1 MTGQTYSRKVDVDC
15 LSTLA
20 SLGATVHKV
29 NPLEAACFPTR
40 LLPPSGEGWNCS
52 TVDTTPSADPFVSLL
67 PSTRS
72 ALISAYWP
80 TWRSWKSL
88 LRKSRSVNS
97 TSSHYNA
104 LSYIHKQAFKQ
115 VFPPLQV
122 PVPCLTRGTQCVRS
136 GAAVWPAIWWHL
148 WLTHCR
154 RPQSSGW
161 RGRWTTA
168 PTGRTHNKINTFN
181 TQFVWR
187 EQNSVKRGKIISR
200 PTCPSLNVTEFGGSV
215 QLILNLKEQT

>member
-115 VFPPLQV
+115 VFPPCRFQCHALQEEPNACGAV
-122 PVPCLTRGTQCVRS
+122 LQFGPPSGGTYGWPTADGLSPVAGEDAGRQRQQVGHTIRS
-136 GAAVWPAIWWHL
+136 THL
-148 WLTHCR
+148 
-154 RPQSSGW
+154 
-161 RGRWTTA
+161 
-168 PTGRTHNKINTFN
+168 I
-181 TQFVWR
+181 
-187 EQNSVKRGKIISR
+187 
-200 PTCPSLNVTEFGGSV
+200 PSLCGGSRI
-215 QLILNLKEQT
+215 Q